1 MKYLLDTN
9 ICVTLIRQKSPAVLQ
24 RLVSLKPGDVAI
36 SSTTLAELVYGA
48 EKSTKKE
55 ENLIALQ
62 QFVLPLE
69 QVTFDQ
75 QAAIAYGRIQADLE
89 QTGIVI
95 GSMDM
100 LIAANALSLDLVLVT
115 NNVREFSLV
124 QGLEIEDWISGAGK
138 SF

>member
-1 MKYLLDTN
+1 MIKYLLDTN
-9 ICVTLIRQKSPAVLQ
+9 ICITLIRQKSPAVLQ

-36 SSTTLAELVYGA
+36 SSITMAELAYGA

-62 QFVLPLE
+62 QFILPLE

-75 QAAIAYGRIQADLE
+75 QAAIAYGRIRANLVQS
-89 QTGIVI
+89 GNII

-100 LIAANALSLDLVLVT
+100 LIAAIALSLDLILVT
-115 NNVREFSLV
+115 NNVREFSRV
-124 QGLEIEDWISGAGK
+124 QGLLIEDWISGVR
-138 SF
+138 

>member
-9 ICVTLIRQKSPAVLQ
+9 ICVALIRQKSPAVLQ
-24 RLVSLKPGDVAI
+24 RLVLLKPGDVAI
-36 SSTTLAELVYGA
+36 SSITLAELVYGA
-48 EKSTKKE
+48 EKSTKNE
-55 ENLIALQ
+55 ENLTALQ

-75 QAAIAYGRIQADLE
+75 QAAIAYGKIRADLE
-89 QTGIVI
+89 RTGNII

-115 NNVREFSLV
+115 NNVREFSRV
-124 QGLEIEDWISGAGK
+124 QGLVIEDWISGAGK
-138 SF
+138 SL